1 MITVE
6 NKWLDLLGKCILT
19 LYLYLISYF
28 YTLSYPWSW
37 SAPLRLIGFG
47 ILVHVACEALK
58 KIRITIRSEASK
70 WNWRFGA
77 AVFGISM
84 ILLGVYYVAFYP
96 GGIIIDSF
104 NQWYQVQ
111 TGVYVDWHPVVHTL
125 LFMKLPSLIC
135 NSWHL

>member
-1 MITVE
+1 MTTAE
-6 NKWLDLLGKCILT
+6 NKWLDWLGKGVLT
-19 LYLYLISYF
+19 IYLYLISYF

-47 ILVHVACEALK
+47 IP
-58 KIRITIRSEASK
+58 
-70 WNWRFGA
+70 
-77 AVFGISM
+77 M

-135 NSWHL
+135 NSLAFVNFVQML

>member
-1 MITVE
+1 MTTAE
-6 NKWLDLLGKCILT
+6 NKWLDWLGKGVLT
-19 LYLYLISYF
+19 IYLYLISYF

-37 SAPLRLIGFG
+37 SAPLRLI
-47 ILVHVACEALK
+47 
-58 KIRITIRSEASK
+58 
-70 WNWRFGA
+70 
-77 AVFGISM
+77 VFGISM

-135 NSWHL
+135 NSLAFVHFVQML